1 MMTST
6 STLIGIHHDGS
17 GRYVSNVS
25 PKIGDEVH
33 LTLRV
38 PKSADAK
45 SVALRTTPDGEGH
58 YTEMAITGED
68 ELSHYW
74 GITIQITMPVT
85 HYRFEIML
93 ADGKYHYNGLGVS
106 RANMPDLFDFKLLAN
121 FQAPSWVTGAV
132 FYQIFPDRFRNGDPS
147 ISPQDGEWSNDGH
160 TVKLKDWDELP
171 VPFNE
176 NGSLDFFGG
185 DLIGI
190 QQKLDYLQDLGI
202 NALYLTPIF
211 PSRSNHRYNIDDF
224 YNVDEHLGGNQALID
239 LSNAMHERGMKL
251 ILDITPNHTSNTGEW
266 FTSAQAD
273 ENSPYADFYTF
284 NQRPDDYVAWLN
296 VRTLPKLNYAS
307 QKLRE
312 TMYEGDGSIFRH
324 WLRAPYHI
332 DGWRL
337 DVYNMTARQGAL
349 QLNKDVGQGIRRAVK
364 QENPEAY
371 LFGEHFFDGTPH
383 LQGDEM
389 DATMN
394 YHGFNIPLWRWLK
407 GFDYPY
413 MKDENPLPS
422 ETFDE
427 QLRNF
432 RAPLP
437 WAIARM
443 QFHQLGSHDTYRI
456 LNAVG
461 KDKAFVKLATALLLS
476 YLGVPC
482 IYYGDEIGM
491 EGNSDPDN
499 RRPMIWDAGRWDHDL
514 RAYHR
519 RLIELRKATPAFVD
533 GGYQTIHAQGDV
545 WAFVR
550 GAYEQQVLV
559 VGYRGA
565 GVEALQIPV
574 VAGGLA
580 DGTRLKDLIS
590 GVETQVEGGYITLT
604 DVPHAT
610 AYWLEVV
617 SV

>member
-1 MMTST
+1 MTST
-6 STLIGIHHDGS
+6 PTLIGIHHDGS
-17 GRYVSNVS
+17 ARYVSNVL
-25 PKIGDEVH
+25 PKIGEDVH

-38 PKSADAK
+38 PKTAD
-45 SVALRTTPDGEGH
+45 VQGVVLRTTPDGEGH
-58 YTEMAITGED
+58 HTEMAITGED
-68 ELSHYW
+68 ELSTYW

-85 HYRFEIML
+85 HYRFEVIL

-106 RANMPDLFDFKLLAN
+106 RANTPDLFDFKLLAD
-121 FQAPSWVTGAV
+121 FQAPSWATGAV
-132 FYQIFPDRFRNGDPS
+132 FYQIFPDRFHNGDPS
-147 ISPQDGEWSNDGH
+147 ISPQDGAWSNDGH
-160 TVKLKDWDELP
+160 TVSLKSWDDLP
-171 VPFNE
+171 SHFRD

-190 QQKLDYLQDLGI
+190 EEKLDYLQDLGI

-211 PSRSNHRYNIDDF
+211 TSKSNHRYNIDDF
-224 YNVDEHLGGNQALID
+224 YNVDAHLGGNQALID
-239 LSNAMHERGMKL
+239 LSNAMHARGMKL
-251 ILDITPNHTSNTGEW
+251 VLDITPNHTSNTGEW

-273 ENSPYADFYTF
+273 EHSPYADFYTF
-284 NQRPDDYVAWLN
+284 HQRPDDYVAWLG

-312 TMYEGDGSIFRH
+312 TMFSGDDSVFRH
-324 WLRAPYHI
+324 WLREPYNI

-337 DVYNMTARQGAL
+337 DVYNMTGRQGML
-349 QLNKDVGQGIRRAVK
+349 QLNKDVGQGIRQAVK
-364 QENPEAY
+364 QENPDAY

-394 YHGFNIPLWRWLK
+394 YHGFNIPLWRWLS
-407 GFDYPY
+407 GFDHPY
-413 MKDENPLPS
+413 MKDQNRLPS

-437 WAIARM
+437 WVIARM

-456 LNAVG
+456 LNVVNH
-461 KDKAFVKLATALLLS
+461 DKLLLKLGTALLLA
-476 YLGVPC
+476 YVGVPC

-491 EGNSDPDN
+491 EGGSDPDN
-499 RRPMIWDAGRWDHDL
+499 RRPMIWDEARWDQDL
-514 RAYHR
+514 RTYHQ
-519 RLIELRKATPAFVD
+519 RLIELRKQTPAFVE
-533 GGYQTIHAQGDV
+533 GGYQTIHAEGDV
-545 WAFVR
+545 WAFMR

-565 GVEALQIPV
+565 GVDALQIPV

-590 GVETQVEGGYITLT
+590 GVEVEVIAGYITLT

-610 AYWLEVV
+610 TYWLEVV
-617 SV
+617 V

>member
-1 MMTST
+1 MTNT
-6 STLIGIHHDGS
+6 SILIGIHHDGS
-17 GRYVSNVS
+17 SRYVSN
-25 PKIGDEVH
+25 PLPTIGEDVH

-38 PKSADAK
+38 PKSADVQ

-58 YTEMAITGED
+58 HSPMAITGED
-68 ELSHYW
+68 ALSTYW
-74 GITIQITMPVT
+74 GITLTITMPVT
-85 HYRFEIML
+85 HYRFEL
-93 ADGKYHYNGLGVS
+93 LLSDGLYHYNGLGVS
-106 RANMPDLFDFKLLAN
+106 RANMPDLFDFKLLAD
-121 FQAPSWVTGAV
+121 FQAPSWATEAV

-160 TVKLKDWDELP
+160 TVKLKTWDELP
-171 VPFNE
+171 SPFKE
-176 NGSLDFFGG
+176 NGALDFFGG

-190 QQKLDYLQDLGI
+190 REKLDYLQDLGI
-202 NALYLTPIF
+202 TALYLTPIF
-211 PSRSNHRYNIDDF
+211 PSKSNHRYNIDDF

-266 FTSAQAD
+266 FTSAQQD

-284 NQRPDDYVAWLN
+284 NQRPDDYVAWLG
-296 VRTLPKLNYAS
+296 VRTLPKLNYSS

-312 TMYEGDGSIFRH
+312 IMFAGDDAIFRH
-324 WLRAPYHI
+324 WLREPYNI

-337 DVYNMTARQGAL
+337 DVYNMTGRQGIL
-349 QLNKDVGQGIRRAVK
+349 QLNKDVGQGIRHAVK
-364 QENPEAY
+364 AENPDSY

-394 YHGFNIPLWRWLK
+394 YHGFNIPLWRWLR

-413 MKDENPLPS
+413 LEDQHLLP
-422 ETFDE
+422 TQAFDE

-437 WAIARM
+437 WVIARM

-461 KDKAFVKLATALLLS
+461 GDKGLVKLGTALLLA
-476 YLGVPC
+476 YVGVPC

-491 EGNSDPDN
+491 EGAKDPDN
-499 RRPMIWDAGRWDHDL
+499 RRPMIWDEGRWDHDL
-514 RAYHR
+514 RGYHQ
-519 RLIELRKATPAFVD
+519 RLIDLRKNTPAFVE
-533 GGYQTIHAQGDV
+533 GGFQTIYAEGDV

-550 GAYEQQVLV
+550 ASYDQQVLV
-559 VGYRGA
+559 VGYRGEA
-565 GVEALQIPV
+565 VEALQIPV

-590 GVETQVEGGYITLT
+590 GVEVEVSAGHITLT
-604 DVPHAT
+604 DVPYAN
-610 AYWLEVV
+610 AYWLEVI
-617 SV
+617 SM